1 MFDFAFYEPR
11 LSVPSS
17 TVVCIKGTF
26 RWVSAMFAVL
36 LCLLCLLNI
45 TGPVLGYF
53 PEERWSP
60 ESPLLAPRVVIALI
74 CRNSAHSLPYFL
86 GTIERL
92 NYPKDRIA
100 LW

>member
-1 MFDFAFYEPR
+1 MFG
-11 LSVPSS
+11 
-17 TVVCIKGTF
+17 VV
-26 RWVSAMFAVL
+26 

-86 GTIERL
+86 GNIERL

>member
-1 MFDFAFYEPR
+1 MLCNIFYCTMHG
-11 LSVPSS
+11 L
-17 TVVCIKGTF
+17 
-26 RWVSAMFAVL
+26 VL
-36 LCLLCLLNI
+36 LVLTLLSSIKLEE
-45 TGPVLGYF
+45 VQGYF

-60 ESPLLAPRVVIALI
+60 ESSLLAPRVLIALI
-74 CRNSAHSLPYFL
+74 CRNSEHSLPYFL